1 MGMVVHAPRR
11 RLTRTALAERFSSRF
26 GRPPAHV
33 VRAPGRVNLIGDHT
47 DYNDGFVLPIAIDR
61 ATWVA
66 AAPRADRRLH
76 LLSEQM
82 SGEDI
87 EVDPAV
93 DGGGPRG
100 HWSDYPR
107 GVACV
112 LRAAS
117 YPIGGADLLV
127 ASDVPVGGGLSSSA
141 ALEVATALALLAC
154 AGTRVEPATLARLC
168 QQAEHDFAG
177 TPCGIMDQLAVVA
190 ARAGHAMLLDC
201 RSLAIRHVPLPE
213 TADVVVCDS
222 GVRHALADGA
232 YARCRE
238 DCAEA
243 ARMLGVTALRD
254 VTAAHLDAELDRLPP
269 PLWRRARHVVSE
281 NARVL
286 ELVEALARDDLER
299 AGRVMTASHASL
311 RDDFAVSG
319 PEIDRL
325 VVLAAAVPGVH
336 GSRLTGGG
344 FGGCTVSLAAPD
356 AAVLLAERVGTA
368 SVFRCTPAAGAQ
380 VT

>member
-1 MGMVVHAPRR
+1 MVVHAARR
-11 RLTRTALAERFSSRF
+11 RLTRAALAERFRGRF

-47 DYNDGFVLPIAIDR
+47 DYNDGFVLPVAIDR

-66 AAPRADRRLH
+66 AAPRTDRRLR
-76 LLSEQM
+76 LVSDQM
-82 SGEDI
+82 EGEPLEI
-87 EVDPAV
+87 DPAA
-93 DGGGPRG
+93 DRGGPRG

-112 LRAAS
+112 LLAAGHAL
-117 YPIGGADLLV
+117 GGADVLV
-127 ASDVPVGGGLSSSA
+127 ASDLPVGAGLSSSA

-154 AGTRVEPATLARLC
+154 AGLRVEPAALARLC

-201 RSLAIRHVPLPE
+201 RSLAIRQVPLP
-213 TADVVVCDS
+213 AAVDVVVCDS
-222 GVRHALADGA
+222 GVRHTLADGA
-232 YARCRE
+232 YARCRA

-243 ARMLGVTALRD
+243 ARLLGVAALRD
-254 VTAAHLDAELDRLPP
+254 VTAAHLDAERDQLPP
-269 PLWRRARHVVSE
+269 VLFRRARHVVSE

-286 ELVEALARDDLER
+286 ELVEALARDDVER
-299 AGRVMTASHASL
+299 AGRVMLASHASL
-311 RDDFAVSG
+311 RDDFAVSRA
-319 PEIDRL
+319 EIDRL
-325 VVLAAAVPGVH
+325 VALTTAVPGVH

-356 AAVLLAERVGTA
+356 AAALLAERVGA
-368 SVFRCTPAAGAQ
+368 DAVFRCAPSAGAH
-380 VT
+380 VVV